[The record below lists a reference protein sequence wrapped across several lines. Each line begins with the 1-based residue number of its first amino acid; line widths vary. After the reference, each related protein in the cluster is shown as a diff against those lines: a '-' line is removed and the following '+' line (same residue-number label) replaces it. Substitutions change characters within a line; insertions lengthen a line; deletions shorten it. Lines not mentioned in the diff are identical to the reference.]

1 MISLDNLPQA
11 CTLIIY
17 IPDSVLAHT
26 IAYEFKGSTF
36 EKFSLTAPSQ
46 VGARIYFLNL
56 FSSHPE
62 YSWVNC
68 AKRSEKTLRTVQ
80 TFTDVEIIR
89 DDFVSSIK
97 MLLMWFSAFERR
109 SGGVDEQMKSVEL
122 HSISCVYALEL
133 NQHETKHTA
142 R

>member
-26 IAYEFKGSTF
+26 IAYAFKGSTF

-80 TFTDVEIIR
+80 TFTDVEIYTR
-89 DDFVSSIK
+89 
-97 MLLMWFSAFERR
+97 
-109 SGGVDEQMKSVEL
+109 
-122 HSISCVYALEL
+122 
-133 NQHETKHTA
+133 
-142 R
+142 